1 MKDRL
6 ISARN
11 LRLAL
16 LAMAFATGVCLA
28 MIVGRTMFLR
38 PLEYPG
44 LRHRIELPGLIWNLF
59 LAWIPLLLAL
69 LIHALSSHF
78 QRRFGRLAVCGI
90 AWFLFFPN
98 APYLVTDLVHWKNH
112 FPVPKWFDLLMIM
125 SFAWTGLM
133 LGYLSLYLMQ
143 ELVRR
148 WKGRRWSWSFVVLVL
163 ALSSFGI
170 YLGRFQRLNSW
181 DVVARPMGLLS
192 DVARSADFA
201 QSPEALAFSLTFFTF
216 SFFSY
221 LTLFALTHLHGLA
234 EPAASKS
241 VAPSLPRGEEAG

>member
-1 MKDRL
+1 MKERL
-6 ISARN
+6 ISGRS

-16 LAMAFATGVCLA
+16 LALGLATGICVA
-28 MIVGRTMFLR
+28 MIVGRTMFFQ
-38 PLEYPG
+38 PLEFQG
-44 LRHRIELPGLIWNLF
+44 LFRRIELRGLVWNLF

-69 LIHALSSHF
+69 LIHALSTRSK
-78 QRRFGRLAVCGI
+78 RPLLPLAVCGI

-98 APYLVTDLVHWKNH
+98 APYLVTDLVHWQIH
-112 FPVPKWFDLLMIM
+112 WPVPKWFDLLMIM
-125 SFAWTGLM
+125 SFAWTGLL

-148 WKGRRWSWSFVVLVL
+148 RVGRGWSWNFVVLVL

-170 YLGRFQRLNSW
+170 YLGRFQRWNSW
-181 DVVARPMGLLS
+181 DVFSRPIGVLS

-201 QSPEALAFSLTFFTF
+201 RLPEPLGFSAMFFAF

-221 LTLFALTHLHGLA
+221 LTLFTLTHLHGLA
-234 EPAASKS
+234 EPATLKS
-241 VAPSLPRGEEAG
+241 VSNSLPPGEKA